1 METEETKDEQQDA
14 LQNIEME
21 VSRERVESLWRQVLN
36 QKSSARADLAVARA
50 SRAKAEMERQRISN
64 EALEATR
71 EACRQ
76 LIAETEQK
84 LATARQAAD
93 DAASKLAEREKEL
106 QQAQA
111 ERSEAERYRD
121 RVTAEA
127 DSYREKVLAET
138 QQEAHRIR
146 EEARSGALHE
156 CQELK
161 RHVTYEV
168 QSILAEVDSIR
179 AAAQEELEAQRIYSE
194 TANLKAT
201 TEEVRAQVLGNV
213 NRATEQGSDVYGQSP
228 SPVVA
233 EPQEVMA
240 QGEQGQVSDQPGDGS
255 SSKAKSSK

>member
-1 METEETKDEQQDA
+1 MDNEEVKEEQQDE
-14 LQNIEME
+14 LENIAME

-50 SRAKAEMERQRISN
+50 SRAKAEMGKQRISN

-76 LIAETEQK
+76 LIGETEQK
-84 LATARQAAD
+84 LGVARIPEA
-93 DAASKLAEREKEL
+93 DAANKLAVREKEL

-111 ERSEAERYRD
+111 EWVEADGYRD
-121 RVTAEA
+121 RVMTEA
-127 DSYREKVLAET
+127 DNYREKVLAET
-138 QQEAHRIR
+138 QQDAHRIR
-146 EEARSGALHE
+146 EDARSAALRE

-168 QSILAEVDSIR
+168 LAEVDAIR

-194 TANLKAT
+194 TANLKST
-201 TEEVRAQVLGNV
+201 TAEVRAQVLGNV
-213 NRATEQGSDVYGQSP
+213 NRTMEQGRDVYGQAS

-233 EPQEVMA
+233 ESPDVIAQDQE
-240 QGEQGQVSDQPGDGS
+240 E
-255 SSKAKSSK
+255 